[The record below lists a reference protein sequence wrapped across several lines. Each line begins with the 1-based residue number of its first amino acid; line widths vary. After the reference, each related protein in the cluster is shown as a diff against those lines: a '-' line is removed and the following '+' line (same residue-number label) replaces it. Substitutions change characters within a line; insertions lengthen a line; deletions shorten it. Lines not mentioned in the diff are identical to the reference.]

1 MPSSSADDRELEQT
15 AVVDAAHAAIARA
28 AAREVAVH
36 FAYDRARNVL
46 RARERRRALVPP
58 TREMFSTSG
67 SLDAY
72 AARSMPAWAWGVP
85 VSRRGQLLAVI
96 SPTAGAITP
105 LIRQNLA
112 MHPVVVA
119 SLEEQER
126 IRRVSDA
133 RQRFI
138 ILSVRVPEPAHEEIV
153 DFARRNPAPGVVR
166 STS

>member
-1 MPSSSADDRELEQT
+1 M
-15 AVVDAAHAAIARA
+15 HA
-28 AAREVAVH
+28 
-36 FAYDRARNVL
+36 AYDRARNVL

-58 TREMFSTSG
+58 TREMFSTPG
-67 SLDAY
+67 SVDAY

-96 SPTAGAITP
+96 SPTAGVITP

-112 MHPVVVA
+112 AHPVVVA

-126 IRRVSDA
+126 IRRVSDP

-138 ILSVRVPEPAHEEIV
+138 LLSVRVPEPTHEEIIA
-153 DFARRNPAPGVVR
+153 FARHNPTSGVVR
-166 STS
+166 SHP

>member
-1 MPSSSADDRELEQT
+1 MPSSSADDREREHT

-28 AAREVAVH
+28 SAREVAVH
-36 FAYDRARNVL
+36 ESYDRARNVL

-58 TREMFSTSG
+58 TREMFSTPG
-67 SLDAY
+67 RLDTY

-96 SPTAGAITP
+96 SPTASAITP
-105 LIRQNLA
+105 VIRQNLA
-112 MHPVVVA
+112 LHPVVVA

-126 IRRVSDA
+126 VRRVSDP

-138 ILSVRVPEPAHEEIV
+138 ILSVRVPEPTHEEIV
-153 DFARRNPAPGVVR
+153 DFARRTPTTGAIRLTP
-166 STS
+166 

>member
-1 MPSSSADDRELEQT
+1 MPSSSADAREPEQV

-28 AAREVAVH
+28 SAREVAVH
-36 FAYDRARNVL
+36 EAYGRARNVL

-58 TREMFSTSG
+58 TREMFSTPG
-67 SLDAY
+67 TLDAY

-85 VSRRGQLLAVI
+85 VSRRGHLLAVI
-96 SPTAGAITP
+96 SPTAAAVTP
-105 LIRQNLA
+105 VIRTNLA

-126 IRRVSDA
+126 IRRVSDP

-138 ILSVRVPEPAHEEIV
+138 ILSVRVPEPSHEEIV
-153 DFARRNPAPGVVR
+153 DFARRNPTPGVVHL
-166 STS
+166 TP